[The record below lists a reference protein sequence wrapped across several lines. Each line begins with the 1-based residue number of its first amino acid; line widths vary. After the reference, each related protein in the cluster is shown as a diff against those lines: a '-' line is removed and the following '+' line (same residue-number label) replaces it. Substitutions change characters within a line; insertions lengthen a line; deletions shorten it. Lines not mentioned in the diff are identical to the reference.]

1 MTIIDDTRY
10 FPISSLPPLPPS
22 DGTGC
27 DHDHN
32 PKSSNKKSKKND
44 DDVIVEEDYETLATQ
59 ILENCIDEY
68 ENTDA
73 GNLSDS
79 LYIGRLGILV
89 YLRIKLATS
98 SSSSSSSSI
107 NGSEKQKSLLL
118 SKARIEAERI
128 LQRAKKRSHSGRR
141 FRVSLLEGPYVGAI
155 CMLVHIMTLSGDRHS
170 AMQYANELISQLSTV
185 CNSMDASECEV
196 LYGRAGALQGIFYVR
211 QVLKDTTFASHF
223 VVTMA
228 THILQVGLHTSQEY
242 FKGSAKDAAIPLLWM
257 WHDTAYLG
265 AAHGVVGILQ
275 TLLYMTS
282 QEWQQVERSSRGL
295 EGILEKVQQTIDIL
309 ISSPYYIYEGTGNFK
324 SSLKLE
330 RKHHHHHGHHHGH
343 EERDRLVHWCHGSPG
358 LCMLLLRA
366 SEVFPRRS
374 ESYTKHAIQ
383 LAESVIY
390 PRGVLQKGVGLC
402 HGISGNAYIF
412 LSLSR
417 YPSQQRSE
425 KASAAEASSS
435 MSPSSSLIWIQRAEQ
450 YATFA
455 IRNLSMLQF
464 VPDCPFSLYE
474 GLGGFVS
481 LLLDLATLKRRK
493 AIGEEKHTSPPPSP
507 PPMFPLY
514 EFNL

>member
-22 DGTGC
+22 DGTADDD
-27 DHDHN
+27 DHQQ
-32 PKSSNKKSKKND
+32 KSKKKSKKND

-59 ILENCIDEY
+59 ILENCVDEY
-68 ENTDA
+68 ENTNS
-73 GNLSDS
+73 GNLSDT

-89 YLRIKLATS
+89 YLRIKLATGG
-98 SSSSSSSSI
+98 SSSI
-107 NGSEKQKSLLL
+107 INDTERKSSLL
-118 SKARIEAERI
+118 SKAKSEAESI
-128 LQRAKKRSHSGRR
+128 LQRAKKSCSNSGRR

-155 CMLVHIMTLSGDRHS
+155 CMLVHILTFSGDSQGSR
-170 AMQYANELISQLSTV
+170 QYANELVSQLSNV
-185 CNSMDASECEV
+185 CGSMDASECEV
-196 LYGRAGALQGIFYVR
+196 LYGRAGALQGIFYIR
-211 QVLKDTTFASHF
+211 QVLNDTTFASDF
-223 VVTMA
+223 VVNMA
-228 THILQVGLHTSQEY
+228 THILQVGLRTSQEY
-242 FKGSAKDAAIPLLWM
+242 FTKASAKKYAAIPLLWM

-265 AAHGVVGILQ
+265 AAHGVVGILH
-275 TLLYMTS
+275 TLLYLTS
-282 QEWQQVERSSRGL
+282 QEWQQVERSRGL
-295 EGILEKVQQTIDIL
+295 EGIQGKVQQSIDKM

-330 RKHHHHHGHHHGH
+330 RRQHHHHGH
-343 EERDRLVHWCHGSPG
+343 EERDRLVHWCHGAPG

-366 SEVFPRRS
+366 SQVYPQKQQI
-374 ESYTKHAIQ
+374 YMNQAIQ

-417 YPSQQRSE
+417 YLSHHPQNSE
-425 KASAAEASSS
+425 KASAAAVAASSS
-435 MSPSSSLIWIQRAEQ
+435 MSSSSSLIWIQRAEQ

-464 VPDCPFSLYE
+464 VPDCPYSLYE

-493 AIGEEKHTSPPPSP
+493 ATGEEKFTSPPPSP